1 MRESEAG
8 EFWLGNSDGPMG
20 DVGAFMASELRADRA
35 DLAGHLRQLDGARSL
50 IAIAGAPGAGKSRLA
65 AELAAELN
73 ARAPGSAAVVAMDG
87 FHLSNEVLAA
97 RGLLPRKGAPE
108 TFDVAALAAA
118 LAALKT
124 GDAVAVPGFDREADA
139 VVPAAETVPAA
150 ARFVLVEGNYLLLT
164 RPDWR
169 ALYPL
174 FDLTI
179 RLSVPEAEL
188 RRRLLL
194 RWQALPEAE
203 ARRRVEENDLPN
215 GRLLRQEN
223 RAADLVVAG

>member
-1 MRESEAG
+1 MA
-8 EFWLGNSDGPMG
+8 EFWLGDSDGPMG

-35 DLAGHLRQLDGARSL
+35 DLAGHIRQFDGARNL

-65 AELAAELN
+65 AEIAAELN
-73 ARAPGSAAVVAMDG
+73 ARTPGSAAVVAMDG
-87 FHLSNEVLAA
+87 FHLPNEVLAA

-108 TFDVAALAAA
+108 TFDVAALAAS

-124 GDAVAVPGFDREADA
+124 GDAVAMPEFDRAADA
-139 VVPAAETVPAA
+139 VVPAAGTVPASV
-150 ARFVLVEGNYLLLT
+150 RFVIVEGNYLLLT

>member
-1 MRESEAG
+1 
-8 EFWLGNSDGPMG
+8 
-20 DVGAFMASELRADRA
+20 
-35 DLAGHLRQLDGARSL
+35 
-50 IAIAGAPGAGKSRLA
+50 
-65 AELAAELN
+65 
-73 ARAPGSAAVVAMDG
+73 MDG

-97 RGLLPRKGAPE
+97 RGLLPHKGAPE
-108 TFDVAALAAA
+108 TFDVAALAAS

-124 GDAVAVPGFDREADA
+124 GDAVAVPEFDRAADA
-139 VVPAAETVPAA
+139 VVPAAGTVPASV
-150 ARFVLVEGNYLLLT
+150 RFVIVEGNYLLLT

-188 RRRLLL
+188 RRRLLA

-215 GRLLRQEN
+215 GQILRQEN